1 MAQKDYYQI
10 LGVARNATPD
20 EIKSAYRKAALKYH
34 PDRNSDPEAE
44 ETFKECSEAYDVL
57 SDPQKR
63 QLFDSYGYDG
73 LHRGGYSGFS
83 DVSDIFSHFAGMG
96 GLEDLFSELF
106 GFGRSRKSNGSR
118 RGERGADLRYVLT
131 IDFLE
136 SYSGCEEEIEL
147 KVNKTC
153 PDCNGWGS
161 LEKDRRT
168 CAICNGRGEAYQSMG
183 FFTVATV
190 CPRCHGSGFETSAS
204 CKTCRGSGHVRSSDK
219 VRVSVPP
226 GIADGMRIRLT
237 GLGEG
242 GLRGGEPGDLYVEV
256 HVKSHPTF
264 RREDDD
270 LLVNLSI
277 GITEAALG
285 AVKKI
290 DLPEGE
296 VELKVDAGAQ
306 PGELHIMRGKGFA
319 RLGRGHGRG
328 DVIIKLQLEVPRSL
342 NRKQRELLEKMQLEG
357 L

>member
-1 MAQKDYYQI
+1 MAKKDYYQI
-10 LGVARNATPD
+10 LGVAHSATPD

-57 SDPQKR
+57 SDPHKR
-63 QLFDSYGYDG
+63 QLFDNYGYDG

-83 DVSDIFSHFAGMG
+83 DVSDIFSHFSGMG

-106 GFGRSRKSNGSR
+106 GFGKSRNSSGSR
-118 RGERGADLRYVLT
+118 RSERGADLRFILT
-131 IDFLE
+131 IEFLE

-190 CPRCHGSGFETSAS
+190 CPRCHGSGFESSSS
-204 CKTCRGSGHVRSSDK
+204 CKTCRGSGHVRKSDK
-219 VRVSVPP
+219 IRVSVPP
-226 GIADGMRIRLT
+226 GIADGMRIRLV

-242 GLRGGEPGDLYVEV
+242 GLRGGDPGDLYVEV
-256 HVKSHPTF
+256 HVKPHQVF
-264 RREDDD
+264 RRQDDD
-270 LLVNLSI
+270 LLVDLPMT
-277 GITEAALG
+277 ITEAALG
-285 AVKKI
+285 VVKKI
-290 DLPEGE
+290 NLPEGE
-296 VELKVDAGAQ
+296 VELKIDSGAQ
-306 PGELHIMRGKGFA
+306 PGELHILRGKGFA
-319 RLGRGHGRG
+319 HLSRGRGCG
-328 DVIIKLQLEVPRSL
+328 DVLIRLMLEVPRSL
-342 NRKQRELLEKMQLEG
+342 NRKQRELLENLRSEG
-357 L
+357 I